1 MFSSGMAWGYTC
13 LWEEARLDQELE
25 KPRVNNVAE
34 QENQTIELYGKQNA
48 HWDPKAVEEEIKA
61 ALKSSARK
69 NVASLEED
77 RWMFEGG
84 AEKR

>member
-1 MFSSGMAWGYTC
+1 
-13 LWEEARLDQELE
+13 
-25 KPRVNNVAE
+25 
-34 QENQTIELYGKQNA
+34 LYGKQNA

-61 ALKSSARK
+61 ALKSSAKK

-84 AEKR
+84 AEKRR

>member
-1 MFSSGMAWGYTC
+1 
-13 LWEEARLDQELE
+13 
-25 KPRVNNVAE
+25 
-34 QENQTIELYGKQNA
+34 LYGKQNA